1 MPRRRSDDV
10 LEIEQLLYRYAR
22 AIDAKDWKALEQVF
36 TPDARIHY
44 AVERGAELSAGE
56 LGVWLAGAMTIF
68 KQTQHVVTNP
78 LVEVDGDAARCTS
91 YLTATHLQVRK
102 SDGVELRT
110 TEGSMY
116 GDTLVRTRDGW
127 RISSRRLD
135 RLWVDGRYLG
145 PDEVKLFPSPA

>member
-10 LEIEQLLYRYAR
+10 LEIEHLLYVYAR
-22 AIDAKDWKALEQVF
+22 AIDGKDWKTLAQVF

-44 AVERGAELSAGE
+44 AVERGTEVGFAELGP
-56 LGVWLAGAMTIF
+56 WLARALVIF

-78 LVEVDGDAARCTS
+78 LVELDGDTARCTC

-102 SDGVELRT
+102 SDGALVRT

-116 GDTLVRTRDGW
+116 SDTLVRTRDGW
-127 RISSRRLD
+127 RIATRRLD
-135 RLWVDGRYLG
+135 RLWVDGSYLG
-145 PDEVKLFPSPA
+145 PDEVRLFPSPT